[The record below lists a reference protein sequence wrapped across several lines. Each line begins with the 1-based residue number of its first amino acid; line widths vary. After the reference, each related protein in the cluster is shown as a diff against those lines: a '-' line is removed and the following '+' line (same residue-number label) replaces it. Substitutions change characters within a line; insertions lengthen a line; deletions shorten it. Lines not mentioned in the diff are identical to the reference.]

1 MSLPFDL
8 RLLAVPAIVASAA
21 LTASAVAQ
29 EEALKVGSSAP
40 AITVDWVQGNVAD
53 TSDASKTYV
62 VEFWAT
68 WCGPCMRSIPHL
80 NELHTKY
87 KSKGLVI
94 MGISD
99 EPMGTVKPFVSK
111 KGGAMSYPVAVDK
124 DNQMK
129 RNWMEAAKQNGIP
142 CAFVVKESKIAW
154 IGNPLDPNFDKV
166 VLGTLSGRYN
176 PTLSKKA
183 EPILKAAK
191 DAVRV
196 KNFQDAYK
204 HYNSLWMLDMKF
216 FGDVAVLKYKTML
229 VDAKDPAGAEKW
241 GREVVMSAKNSKDG
255 VTLREF
261 TEVILNDSAIDDRD
275 YKMALASALAL
286 DEVNSSASN
295 RALLAEVY
303 SRQGNLA
310 KAAEVQYE
318 AWMKADPSEKADFKR
333 VLDGYKKS
341 AAKAGTA
348 KPAEKASDKSSDAPA
363 AE

>member
-8 RLLAVPAIVASAA
+8 RLLAVPAIVACASWTAPA
-21 LTASAVAQ
+21 LAQ
-29 EEALKVGSSAP
+29 EEALKVGSAAP
-40 AITVDWVQGNVAD
+40 AITVDWVQGNVGD
-53 TSDASKTYV
+53 TSDSSKTYV

-142 CAFVVKESKIAW
+142 CAFVVKDSKIAW

-166 VLGTLSGRYN
+166 VLGTMSGRYN
-176 PTLSKKA
+176 PALSKKA

-204 HYNSLWMLDMKF
+204 HYDSLIEIDPKF
-216 FGDVAVLKYKTML
+216 FGDVMVLKYKTML
-229 VDAKDPAGAEKW
+229 IDAKDPEGAKKW
-241 GREVVMSAKNSKDG
+241 GNKLITWSGGLKDNA
-255 VTLREF
+255 TLQEL
-261 TEVILNDSAIDDRD
+261 TETILNDSAIENRD
-275 YKMALASALAL
+275 YALARHSAQQLDTQANTASSKAL
-286 DEVNSSASN
+286 V
-295 RALLAEVY
+295 AEVY

-318 AWMKADPSEKADFKR
+318 AWMKADPSEKADYKR
-333 VLDGYKKS
+333 ILDGYKKS
-341 AAKAGTA
+341 AAKAGVT
-348 KPAEKASDKSSDAPA
+348 KPAEKASDKSTDAPA